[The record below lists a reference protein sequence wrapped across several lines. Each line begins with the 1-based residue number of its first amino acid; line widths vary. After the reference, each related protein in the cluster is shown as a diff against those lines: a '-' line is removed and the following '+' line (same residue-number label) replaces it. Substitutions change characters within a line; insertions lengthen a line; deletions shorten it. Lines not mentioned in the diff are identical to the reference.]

1 MSSVIRP
8 LRIVGIAVAFFVAFN
23 FSQSITAARSGGE
36 TAPGIGAAIAV
47 LTLFFTI
54 NAFVTERTQG
64 PELNQRKDLLW
75 GLASGGVGIL
85 VHRLTS

>member
-1 MSSVIRP
+1 VSIIRP
-8 LRIVGIAVAFFVAFN
+8 LRIVAIAVAFFLAFSL
-23 FSQSITAARSGGE
+23 SQAITKARSAGE
-36 TAPGIGAAIAV
+36 AAPGIGAAIAV

-64 PELNQRKDLLW
+64 PELNVRKDLLW
-75 GLASGGVGIL
+75 GLASGGIGIL